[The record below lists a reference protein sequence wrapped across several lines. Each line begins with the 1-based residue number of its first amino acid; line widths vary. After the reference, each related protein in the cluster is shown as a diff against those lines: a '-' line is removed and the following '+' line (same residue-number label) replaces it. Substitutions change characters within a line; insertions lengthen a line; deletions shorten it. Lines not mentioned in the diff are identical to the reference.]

1 MTSTGGTLSS
11 ASHSYVRS
19 CLRSSYLRESDLT
32 VGYRPRCACGVSP
45 LQLCFRSKITL
56 SAPSPVPRHRHSCAV
71 LAEWT
76 DQLFYLSRAV
86 RIHSGRVRYFIYI
99 CRARTYSPAYR
110 FIPDLILYLSCETP
124 LDHYALSTCLNASE
138 FRLLHE
144 DRAAHSPCIL
154 LDVFESV

>member
-11 ASHSYVRS
+11 ASHSYVLN
-19 CLRSSYLRESDLT
+19 CLRSSYLRESGLT
-32 VGYRPRCACGVSP
+32 VGYRPRCACGVSTH
-45 LQLCFRSKITL
+45 QLYLRSKINFSL
-56 SAPSPVPRHRHSCAV
+56 PSLVPRHRHSCAV

-76 DQLFYLSRAV
+76 DQFFYLSRAV
-86 RIHSGRVRYFIYI
+86 RIHPGRVRYFIYI
-99 CRARTYSPAYR
+99 YRTRTFSFVYR

-124 LDHYALSTCLNASE
+124 HKYYTLNTCLNASKS
-138 FRLLHE
+138 RLLHE